1 MFPPF
6 FASSIKL
13 YKVSK
18 AWNSC
23 STWQVKIFCVFRKAV
38 QILGPVYILVNCAGF
53 ATPKTFE
60 NSTIDEETQQMQ
72 LNFFG
77 STKATRAVLPEM
89 KNNNGGHIVFV
100 ASQGGLIGLYGLS
113 SYCASK
119 FAIRGFAESL
129 AMG

>member
-1 MFPPF
+1 M
-6 FASSIKL
+6 
-13 YKVSK
+13 
-18 AWNSC
+18 
-23 STWQVKIFCVFRKAV
+23 
-38 QILGPVYILVNCAGF
+38 VNCAGI
-53 ATPKTFE
+53 AIPKTFE
-60 NSTIDEETQQMQ
+60 NLTLDEVAQQMQ

-77 STKATRAVLPEM
+77 STKTTRAVLPEM

>member
-1 MFPPF
+1 
-6 FASSIKL
+6 
-13 YKVSK
+13 
-18 AWNSC
+18 
-23 STWQVKIFCVFRKAV
+23 
-38 QILGPVYILVNCAGF
+38 
-53 ATPKTFE
+53 
-60 NSTIDEETQQMQ
+60 MQ

-113 SYCASK
+113 TYCASK

-129 AMG
+129 AMGKLQNVIRKLFNTKIY